1 MGYVSCFNNNNKFV
15 KWQEATLLCKPI
27 LLNHNPPGFF
37 SLFNMNTF
45 CNLNTKDLSRDTFWT
60 ALIDFTGQKNIKHAE
75 TAPY

>member
-27 LLNHNPPGFF
+27 LLNHNPPVFF

-45 CNLNTKDLSRDTFWT
+45 CNLNTKDLSRDTF
-60 ALIDFTGQKNIKHAE
+60 
-75 TAPY
+75 